1 MQDATPIIAITNAI
15 PATGYP
21 QVMCVRLL
29 SLRFTQRII
38 AIVIQPVD
46 FVLVEALITD
56 LHPSGEGPE
65 CAQFFDSVMVGISR
79 RRQTAVFGVTPSAP
93 RQKQFRR

>member
-21 QVMCVRLL
+21 QVMWLGCHHFA
-29 SLRFTQRII
+29 LRSG
-38 AIVIQPVD
+38 AIVIQSVD

-65 CAQFFDSVMVGISR
+65 CAQFFDGVMDGLSR
-79 RRQTAVFGVTPSAP
+79 GRETAVFGVTPSAP
-93 RQKQFRR
+93 RQKQFSR